1 MESKLNSFFNKQ
13 TLGGVI
19 VGACI
24 TLLAVEFFFDIPFS
38 AERRNCTTSSNIYGN
53 WYTNYDPN
61 NSYALK
67 VDYAAYIS
75 ARDAYQNSLPNP
87 MDGAYGGRL
96 DVRFL
101 SSYLCQ
107 AKVDGADSI
116 YFYMGQAPN
125 EAAKVYLF
133 SNASSEIGSQVM
145 TFAKVSGCPPNCR
158 DTK

>member
-1 MESKLNSFFNKQ
+1 MESKLNFFFNKQ

-19 VGACI
+19 VGACL

-38 AERRNCTTSSNIYGN
+38 PQIACPTDSIIYKK
-53 WYTNYDPN
+53 WYTNYDPS

-67 VDYAAYIS
+67 VDDAAYIS

-96 DVRFL
+96 DLGFL

-107 AKVDGADSI
+107 AKGDGADSI

-133 SNASSEIGSQVM
+133 SNASTEIGRQVM